1 MRRGYAIQFF
11 IRHSNLELRNSLE
24 RPLHNDPYDEA
35 PDPHC
40 APPPRRLRRPAEGDP
55 RPAAGSRPP
64 QDIGGPGR
72 TGRRGDRRVDQA
84 GRGCRPV
91 RAVDAP
97 RALALEPAYCVPA
110 NAAADNSSTFYLT
123 LGSGFGCTAGIHNAP
138 QTNVNDGST
147 GPGSAGR
154 TYTDCSDTFSNGQSL
169 QAGTTVANLNFWNTS
184 ASKDCTINAELQH
197 YHASGGTVT
206 SLGTSGTITVPA
218 NTNTLTAFNWSWS
231 TSAAT
236 FADNDRLYFLMTF
249 TGSGS
254 NCNNTTLSYTTLAN
268 PTYFTLATIVPEN
281 VAGLLPLALAVPLAA
296 RWWKRRR
303 V

>member
-1 MRRGYAIQFF
+1 MTRRFVALCGVI
-11 IRHSNLELRNSLE
+11 
-24 RPLHNDPYDEA
+24 
-35 PDPHC
+35 
-40 APPPRRLRRPAEGDP
+40 
-55 RPAAGSRPP
+55 
-64 QDIGGPGR
+64 
-72 TGRRGDRRVDQA
+72 
-84 GRGCRPV
+84 
-91 RAVDAP
+91 
-97 RALALEPAYCVPA
+97 ALALVAIGARTLMLADSISLVPDVALVSAFVFGLSLPLAVLLYAIRRQRVATVVLAFCLGLTVNVAFLANAVPA

-218 NTNTLTAFNWSWS
+218 NTNILTAFNWSWS

-281 VAGLLPLALAVPLAA
+281 VAGLLPLALAVPFAA

-303 V
+303 A

>member
-1 MRRGYAIQFF
+1 VPAFVLGLSLPFGVLLYAARRQ
-11 IRHSNLELRNSLE
+11 
-24 RPLHNDPYDEA
+24 
-35 PDPHC
+35 
-40 APPPRRLRRPAEGDP
+40 
-55 RPAAGSRPP
+55 
-64 QDIGGPGR
+64 
-72 TGRRGDRRVDQA
+72 RV
-84 GRGCRPV
+84 
-91 RAVDAP
+91 AVV
-97 RALALEPAYCVPA
+97 ALAFCLGLTVNVGFLANAVPA
-110 NAAADNSSTFYLT
+110 NAAADNSSTFYWT
-123 LGSGFGCTAGIHNAP
+123 LGSGYGCTAGTHDAK
-138 QTNVNDGST
+138 QTNVNDGAT

-154 TYTDCSDTFSNGQSL
+154 TYTDCSDTFSSGQSL

-197 YHASGGTVT
+197 YHAASSTVT

-268 PTYFTLATIVPEN
+268 PTYFTLATIVPDG
-281 VAGLLPLALAVPLAA
+281 VLGLLLLAPALPFAA

-303 V
+303 P

>member
-1 MRRGYAIQFF
+1 MTRRFVALCGVI
-11 IRHSNLELRNSLE
+11 
-24 RPLHNDPYDEA
+24 
-35 PDPHC
+35 
-40 APPPRRLRRPAEGDP
+40 
-55 RPAAGSRPP
+55 
-64 QDIGGPGR
+64 
-72 TGRRGDRRVDQA
+72 
-84 GRGCRPV
+84 
-91 RAVDAP
+91 
-97 RALALEPAYCVPA
+97 ALALVAIGTRTLMLADSSSLVPDAALVPAFAFGLSLPLAVLLYAIRRQRVATVVLAFCLGLTVNVAFLANAVPA

-303 V
+303 A

>member
-1 MRRGYAIQFF
+1 VEAKAPVTRRFVVVCGVVGLALLAIGGRALMVADSSPLVPGAGLAPALVFGLWLPLALLLYAI
-11 IRHSNLELRNSLE
+11 
-24 RPLHNDPYDEA
+24 
-35 PDPHC
+35 
-40 APPPRRLRRPAEGDP
+40 
-55 RPAAGSRPP
+55 
-64 QDIGGPGR
+64 
-72 TGRRGDRRVDQA
+72 RGQRV
-84 GRGCRPV
+84 
-91 RAVDAP
+91 AVVV
-97 RALALEPAYCVPA
+97 LAFCLGLSVNVAFLANAVPA
-110 NAAADNSSTFYLT
+110 NAAADNSGTFYWT
-123 LGSGFGCTAGIHNAP
+123 LGSGFGCTSGTHDAK
-138 QTNVNDGST
+138 QTNVNDGAT

-154 TYTDCSDTFSNGQSL
+154 TYTDCSDTFASSQSL

-197 YHASGGTVT
+197 YHAASSTVT

-236 FADNDRLYFLMTF
+236 FADSDRLYFLMTF

-268 PTYFTLATIVPEN
+268 PTYFTLATIVPEY

-303 V
+303 A

>member
-1 MRRGYAIQFF
+1 VEAAAPVTRRFVV
-11 IRHSNLELRNSLE
+11 L
-24 RPLHNDPYDEA
+24 
-35 PDPHC
+35 C
-40 APPPRRLRRPAEGDP
+40 
-55 RPAAGSRPP
+55 
-64 QDIGGPGR
+64 
-72 TGRRGDRRVDQA
+72 V
-84 GRGCRPV
+84 V
-91 RAVDAP
+91 V
-97 RALALEPAYCVPA
+97 ALALLAIGGRALILADSSPLVPDAELVLAFVLGLSLPLALLLYAIRRQRVAVVALAFCLGLSVNVLFLANAVPA
-110 NAAADNSSTFYLT
+110 NAAASNSSTFYWT
-123 LGSGFGCTAGIHNAP
+123 LGSGFGCTAGIHDAR
-138 QTNVNDGST
+138 QTNINDGAS

-154 TYTDCSDTFSNGQSL
+154 TYTDCSDTFSSGQSL

-197 YHASGGTVT
+197 YHAASSTVT

-236 FADNDRLYFLMTF
+236 FADSDRLYFLMTF

-268 PTYFTLATIVPEN
+268 PTYFTLATILPEYI
-281 VAGLLPLALAVPLAA
+281 AGLLPLALAVPLAA

-303 V
+303 P